1 MHYFGCYKFHSYP
14 KFDAAIPS
22 GYSEYSLLFQARVAS
37 MYYSG
42 CYTISS
48 RDEINASGDRYLF
61 REPSTQTLSVHR
73 N

>member
-37 MYYSG
+37 MYYLG

-48 RDEINASGDRYLF
+48 RDEMNASGDRHLF
-61 REPSTQTLSVHR
+61 REPSTQRLSLHR